1 MAVESVQETRE
12 AIERRTAEHRTRH
25 DALGAE
31 YAGLGG
37 AEAEA
42 QQRGDVG
49 RVLAVRQRG
58 AELEHEIPLAKAA
71 EVEALADLEEFDARK
86 YVDDPAAQA
95 RVTRLRAERE
105 QLDAEIRDEQA
116 TIDGRR
122 RRRADHLMSETEY
135 RHKVKLIQRSHE

>member
-58 AELEHEIPLAKAA
+58 KELEDLIPLAKAD
-71 EVEALADLEEFDARK
+71 ELRALADLEEFDARQ
-86 YVDDPAAQA
+86 YQDDPAAQA

-116 TIDGRR
+116 TIDSRR
-122 RRRADHLMSETEY
+122 RRGADHLMRETEY
-135 RHKVKLIQRSHE
+135 RHKARLIRENHE

>member
-1 MAVESVQETRE
+1 MAKTLQETRE

-37 AEAEA
+37 AETEA
-42 QQRGDVG
+42 QQRGDAQ

-58 AELEHEIPLAKAA
+58 KELEDLTPLAKAA
-71 EVEALADLEEFDARK
+71 ELEASADLEGFDARQ
-86 YVDDPAAQA
+86 YQDDPAALE

-116 TIDGRR
+116 TIDSGRR
-122 RRRADHLMSETEY
+122 RRDNHLMSETEY
-135 RHKVKLIQRSHE
+135 RHKAKLIRENHQ